1 MLLSNLGIY
10 DFVTFIMDVADF
22 SLDFDLILHTNG
34 FGLVYEGRNMVNRD
48 VVPKMKKKKNTLHGF
63 VIHNILLEHY

>member
-10 DFVTFIMDVADF
+10 DFVAFIMDVGDF
-22 SLDFDLILHTNG
+22 SLDLDLILHTNG

-48 VVPKMKKKKNTLHGF
+48 VVPKM
-63 VIHNILLEHY
+63 

>member
-10 DFVTFIMDVADF
+10 DFVAFIMDVGDF
-22 SLDFDLILHTNG
+22 SLDLDLILHTNG

-48 VVPKMKKKKNTLHGF
+48 VVPKMKKKKIPYMVF
-63 VIHNILLEHY
+63 SYIIFY